1 MSLLNYIY
9 RKTFNYL
16 FFLIFYPTTRLFN
29 PCQINHRSRD
39 DVVAINYR
47 QTFTNLVFC
56 DVKVVTGRAIPEGK
70 T

>member
-1 MSLLNYIY
+1 MSLFNYIY
-9 RKTFNYL
+9 RKTCNYL
-16 FFLIFYPTTRLFN
+16 CFLSFYPTIRRFN
-29 PCQINHRSRD
+29 ACQINHPSRD

-56 DVKVVTGRAIPEGK
+56 DVEVATGRAIPEGK